1 MCVAPFPHRL
11 VKAVLGVSS
20 VAAEKLEEGP
30 SMVILGV
37 ESTVSDSGLRCIP
50 DKKKRTKWIARI
62 KKALASKK
70 LTAGEASKL
79 SGALQWATQNQFRR
93 LGRAMLR
100 PIYDQKTPIDGRMSN
115 ELRRAL
121 TWWIQ
126 ILESNLC
133 ERRSCTNSRSEPEH
147 QFCDASGSPAHSDAV
162 HLIDNEC
169 YFTHYVPPAAV
180 VNGFR
185 RRSDNQIMGLE
196 LLSMSLGLC
205 TFADLI
211 RGRNVV
217 VHSDNTGAEVWSCM
231 CAVCHMCH

>member
-37 ESTVSDSGLRCIP
+37 ESTVSDSGLHCIP
-50 DKKKRTKWIARI
+50 DKQKRKKWIARI

-100 PIYDQKTPIDGRMSN
+100 PIYRHSRCSPGATYACFCSFGARQIRTRSGQIDRELELALRWWLQVLELEIAEERSFVEGRQPCVH
-115 ELRRAL
+115 L
-121 TWWIQ
+121 
-126 ILESNLC
+126 
-133 ERRSCTNSRSEPEH
+133 
-147 QFCDASGSPAHSDAV
+147 FSDARS
-162 HLIDNEC
+162 
-169 YFTHYVPPAAV
+169 TPPRVAAV
-180 VNGFR
+180 LF
-185 RRSDNQIMGLE
+185 M
-196 LLSMSLGLC
+196 
-205 TFADLI
+205 
-211 RGRNVV
+211 
-217 VHSDNTGAEVWSCM
+217 
-231 CAVCHMCH
+231 